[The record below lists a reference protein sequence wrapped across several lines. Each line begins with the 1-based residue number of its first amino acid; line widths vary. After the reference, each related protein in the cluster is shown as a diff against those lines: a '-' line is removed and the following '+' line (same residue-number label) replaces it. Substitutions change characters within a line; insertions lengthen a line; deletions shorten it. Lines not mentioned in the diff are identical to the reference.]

1 MEFAIGLR
9 KWVVLRVSSLSP
21 AGESMKSSFTSMIVS
36 SSDEIFTQR
45 KSRTELA
52 SMNGRVL
59 GNLTS
64 ILVAQEGRI
73 VKVLNPKVPFP

>member
-1 MEFAIGLR
+1 
-9 KWVVLRVSSLSP
+9 
-21 AGESMKSSFTSMIVS
+21 MIVS

-45 KSRTELA
+45 KNRTELA